1 MPMDTSSSPS
11 TIMNSTNVPVLG
23 LAAWRSSSSGIRFIK
38 MAAAAV
44 PPTING
50 MRRPMRVL
58 VLSDSAPK
66 NGSKNSASTLS
77 AAIMA
82 PAKVSFSLK
91 VSVRIKVITLS
102 YICQNV
108 QIDKNAR
115 PTRMVRRLFSF
126 TAILLTLGRSWLL

>member
-1 MPMDTSSSPS
+1 
-11 TIMNSTNVPVLG
+11 MN
-23 LAAWRSSSSGIRFIK
+23 GI
-38 MAAAAV
+38 
-44 PPTING
+44 
-50 MRRPMRVL
+50 RRPMRVL

-77 AAIMA
+77 AAIIA

-91 VSVRIKVITLS
+91 VSVRIRVITLS

-115 PTRMVRRLFSF
+115 PTRIVRRLFSF
-126 TAILLTLGRSWLL
+126 TAMLLLDGAVSPRNRNIVALFGRFVYNYTAIVFYFARI

>member
-1 MPMDTSSSPS
+1 
-11 TIMNSTNVPVLG
+11 MN
-23 LAAWRSSSSGIRFIK
+23 GI
-38 MAAAAV
+38 
-44 PPTING
+44 
-50 MRRPMRVL
+50 RRPMRVL

-77 AAIMA
+77 AAIIA

-91 VSVRIKVITLS
+91 VSVRIRVITLS

-115 PTRMVRRLFSF
+115 PTRIVRRLFSF
-126 TAILLTLGRSWLL
+126 TAMLLLDGAVSPRNRNIVASFSRFVYNYAAIVFYFARI

>member
-1 MPMDTSSSPS
+1 
-11 TIMNSTNVPVLG
+11 
-23 LAAWRSSSSGIRFIK
+23 
-38 MAAAAV
+38 MAANAV
-44 PPTING
+44 PPTMNG
-50 MRRPMRVL
+50 IRRPMRVL

-91 VSVRIKVITLS
+91 VSVRIRVITLS

-115 PTRMVRRLFSF
+115 PTRIVRRLFSF
-126 TAILLTLGRSWLL
+126 TAMLLLDGAVSPRIRNIVALFGRFVYNYATIVFYFARI

>member
-1 MPMDTSSSPS
+1 
-11 TIMNSTNVPVLG
+11 
-23 LAAWRSSSSGIRFIK
+23 

-108 QIDKNAR
+108 QIDKKRKTHQNGAAAVQLHGDSPNFGAQLAPVIDSIVALIVR
-115 PTRMVRRLFSF
+115 NVYNFSITDESLTRN
-126 TAILLTLGRSWLL
+126 

>member
-1 MPMDTSSSPS
+1 MLSQFC
-11 TIMNSTNVPVLG
+11 I
-23 LAAWRSSSSGIRFIK
+23 
-38 MAAAAV
+38 
-44 PPTING
+44 
-50 MRRPMRVL
+50 RRPIFVL
-58 VLSDSAPK
+58 VRSLSAPK

>member
-1 MPMDTSSSPS
+1 
-11 TIMNSTNVPVLG
+11 
-23 LAAWRSSSSGIRFIK
+23 

-44 PPTING
+44 PPTIKG

>member
-1 MPMDTSSSPS
+1 MT
-11 TIMNSTNVPVLG
+11 
-23 LAAWRSSSSGIRFIK
+23 
-38 MAAAAV
+38 AAAV
-44 PPTING
+44 PPTIKG
-50 MRRPMRVL
+50 IRRPMRVL

-66 NGSKNSASTLS
+66 NGNKNSANTLS
-77 AAIMA
+77 AAIIA

-91 VSVRIKVITLS
+91 VSVRIRVITLS

-126 TAILLTLGRSWLL
+126 TANSPYLRGGYPPILPLL

>member
-1 MPMDTSSSPS
+1 
-11 TIMNSTNVPVLG
+11 
-23 LAAWRSSSSGIRFIK
+23 

-115 PTRMVRRLFSF
+115 PTKMVRRLFSF

>member
-1 MPMDTSSSPS
+1 
-11 TIMNSTNVPVLG
+11 
-23 LAAWRSSSSGIRFIK
+23 

-44 PPTING
+44 PPTMNG
-50 MRRPMRVL
+50 MRRPMRVC

-66 NGSKNSASTLS
+66 SGSKNSASTLS
-77 AAIMA
+77 AAMMA
-82 PAKVSFSLK
+82 PAKVSLSLK
-91 VSVRIKVITLS
+91 VSVKIRVMTLS

-126 TAILLTLGRSWLL
+126 TAILLTCGGCAPPILVLL

>member
-1 MPMDTSSSPS
+1 
-11 TIMNSTNVPVLG
+11 
-23 LAAWRSSSSGIRFIK
+23 

-66 NGSKNSASTLS
+66 NGSKNSARTLS

>member
-1 MPMDTSSSPS
+1 
-11 TIMNSTNVPVLG
+11 
-23 LAAWRSSSSGIRFIK
+23 

-44 PPTING
+44 PPTMNG

-66 NGSKNSASTLS
+66 NGSKNSANTLS

-91 VSVRIKVITLS
+91 VSVKIRVITLS
-102 YICQNV
+102 YICQKV

-126 TAILLTLGRSWLL
+126 TAISPNFLRQHRTIPA